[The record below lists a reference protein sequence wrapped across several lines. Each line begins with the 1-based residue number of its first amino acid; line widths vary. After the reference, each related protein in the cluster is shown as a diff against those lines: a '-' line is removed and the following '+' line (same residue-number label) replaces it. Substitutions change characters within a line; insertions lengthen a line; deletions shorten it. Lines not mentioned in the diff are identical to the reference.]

1 MIKDLNKYFNC
12 SQGHRFDGIK
22 RNFFINRNYISM
34 PFSFMHFAIK
44 DKIEMKD
51 PKVKNNIFDPVPY
64 NYLFNNST
72 AFLDG
77 SFVR

>member
-1 MIKDLNKYFNC
+1 
-12 SQGHRFDGIK
+12 
-22 RNFFINRNYISM
+22 M
-34 PFSFMHFAIK
+34 PFSFMNFVIK
-44 DKIEMKD
+44 DKIEIKD
-51 PKVKNNIFDPVPY
+51 PLVKNNIFDPTPY

>member
-1 MIKDLNKYFNC
+1 MIKNLNKYFNC
-12 SQGHRFDGIK
+12 SKGHRFDGLK
-22 RNFFINRNYISM
+22 KNFLINGHYLSM
-34 PFSFMHFAIK
+34 PFSLMHFAIK
-44 DKIEMKD
+44 DKIEIKD
-51 PKVKNNIFDPVPY
+51 PLVRNNFFDPTPY